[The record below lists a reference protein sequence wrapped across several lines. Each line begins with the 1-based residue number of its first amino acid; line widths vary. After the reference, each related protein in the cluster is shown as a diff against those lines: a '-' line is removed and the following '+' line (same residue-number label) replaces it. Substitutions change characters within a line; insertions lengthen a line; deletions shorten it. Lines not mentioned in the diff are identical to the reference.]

1 MSTESGREKE
11 WWSFVIIA
19 VCIVQ
24 SMMIAALAMS
34 IGDIRMRMSI
44 MEARQMLMLE
54 EGGRERKLP

>member
-1 MSTESGREKE
+1 M
-11 WWSFVIIA
+11 IIA